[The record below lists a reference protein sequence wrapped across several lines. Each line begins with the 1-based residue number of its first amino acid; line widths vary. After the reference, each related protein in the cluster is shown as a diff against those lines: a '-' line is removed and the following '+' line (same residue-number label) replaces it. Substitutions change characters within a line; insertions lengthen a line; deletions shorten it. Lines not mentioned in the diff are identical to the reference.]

1 MVIAR
6 VRFLG
11 PDQGGRQRPPLP
23 GYHPQIAVRDEF
35 TSCAIESM
43 KDEATDRLMRDPI
56 LLCNWT
62 KGFVV
67 LHHPMKNHRPVF
79 SGKSLVRVSRPWSP
93 FATHRRRAGVMG
105 FIVSKQVLHLEI
117 QCARRGKQEGKNW

>member
-1 MVIAR
+1 
-6 VRFLG
+6 
-11 PDQGGRQRPPLP
+11 
-23 GYHPQIAVRDEF
+23 
-35 TSCAIESM
+35 M

-67 LHHPMKNHRPVF
+67 LHHPMNNHRPMF

-93 FATHRRRAGVMG
+93 FATQRRRAGVMG
-105 FIVSKQVLHLEI
+105 FIVSEQVLDLQI
-117 QCARRGKQEGKNW
+117 QFARRGQEERVNW